1 MDKKYYDL
9 IISLIKKHRKYPGL
23 EAILDDI
30 ANDVYEHSKV
40 VIGTVTN
47 EEIIE
52 SYFNKV
58 ISTSIITVPKKMNFN
73 TRTRHRIISTIEPET
88 TSVNVENIIETN
100 ENSNAEEFFTDTD
113 ATEDLISTEQETSFL
128 QEEVDTL
135 EQTETIDNLVS
146 TEELSTDD
154 DNLEDFDT
162 ETVLVEEEEEEEI
175 IIPADQEV
183 NVDKSLVDKMINDS
197 TKATVE
203 EIKENNTNFEA
214 LDVLFVKDDET
225 LEKDTESEVEIAESI
240 EELQTVNEE
249 IEELGEEL
257 GEELVE
263 EIDHEE
269 IVDEVLVEETLDK
282 DFTEDDITL
291 DTEDTTE
298 ALVDLEIEES
308 EDVVLELEEEDDD
321 DDENTSPTIEVD
333 KNSDE
338 YQAFDYSCFNYTPN
352 NIEFDSEDILLSIK
366 EVQKDY
372 SNTNILD
379 ICELKFIQNKTVSEI
394 AEQTG
399 VTKSTVIEI
408 LNDVSEAIK
417 E

>member
-100 ENSNAEEFFTDTD
+100 ENSNAEEFFENTD
-113 ATEDLISTEQETSFL
+113 ATEELISTEQETNFL

-135 EQTETIDNLVS
+135 EQTETIDNIVIE
-146 TEELSTDD
+146 EELSTDD

-175 IIPADQEV
+175 IIPAEQEV

-214 LDVLFVKDDET
+214 LDVLFVKDNET
-225 LEKDTESEVEIAESI
+225 LEEEAESEVEIAESI

-249 IEELGEEL
+249 IEEL

-291 DTEDTTE
+291 ETEDTTE

-308 EDVVLELEEEDDD
+308 EDVVLELEEEEEEEE
-321 DDENTSPTIEVD
+321 ENTSPTIEVD

-352 NIEFDSEDILLSIK
+352 NIEFDSEDILLSLK
-366 EVQKDY
+366 EVQKDF

-379 ICELKFIQNKTVSEI
+379 ICELKFIQNKTVAEI

-399 VTKSTVIEI
+399 VTRSTVIEI

>member
-100 ENSNAEEFFTDTD
+100 ENSNAEEFFENTD
-113 ATEDLISTEQETSFL
+113 ATEELISTEQETSL
-128 QEEVDTL
+128 LLEATETL
-135 EQTETIDNLVS
+135 EQTETIDNIVIE
-146 TEELSTDD
+146 EELSTDD

-162 ETVLVEEEEEEEI
+162 ETVLVEEEEEEEDTT
-175 IIPADQEV
+175 PADQEV

-214 LDVLFVKDDET
+214 LDVLFVKDNET
-225 LEKDTESEVEIAESI
+225 LEEEAESEVEIAENI
-240 EELQTVNEE
+240 EELQTVSEE
-249 IEELGEEL
+249 IEEL

-269 IVDEVLVEETLDK
+269 IVDEVFEEETLDK

-308 EDVVLELEEEDDD
+308 EDVVLELEEKDD
-321 DDENTSPTIEVD
+321 DDENTSPTLEVD

>member
-73 TRTRHRIISTIEPET
+73 TITRHRIISTIEPET

-100 ENSNAEEFFTDTD
+100 ENSNAEEFFENTD
-113 ATEDLISTEQETSFL
+113 ATEELISTEQETSL
-128 QEEVDTL
+128 LLEATETL
-135 EQTETIDNLVS
+135 EQTETIDNIVIE
-146 TEELSTDD
+146 EELSTDD

-162 ETVLVEEEEEEEI
+162 ETVLVEEEEEEDTT
-175 IIPADQEV
+175 PADQEV

-214 LDVLFVKDDET
+214 LDVLFDNGI
-225 LEKDTESEVEIAESI
+225 EVE
-240 EELQTVNEE
+240 
-249 IEELGEEL
+249 
-257 GEELVE
+257 
-263 EIDHEE
+263 
-269 IVDEVLVEETLDK
+269 
-282 DFTEDDITL
+282 
-291 DTEDTTE
+291 
-298 ALVDLEIEES
+298 
-308 EDVVLELEEEDDD
+308 
-321 DDENTSPTIEVD
+321 
-333 KNSDE
+333 
-338 YQAFDYSCFNYTPN
+338 
-352 NIEFDSEDILLSIK
+352 
-366 EVQKDY
+366 
-372 SNTNILD
+372 
-379 ICELKFIQNKTVSEI
+379 
-394 AEQTG
+394 
-399 VTKSTVIEI
+399 
-408 LNDVSEAIK
+408 
-417 E
+417 

>member
-100 ENSNAEEFFTDTD
+100 ENSNAEEFFENTD
-113 ATEDLISTEQETSFL
+113 ATEELISTEQETSL
-128 QEEVDTL
+128 LLEATETL
-135 EQTETIDNLVS
+135 EQTETIDNIVIE
-146 TEELSTDD
+146 EELSTDD

-162 ETVLVEEEEEEEI
+162 ETVLVEEEEEEDTT
-175 IIPADQEV
+175 PADQEV

-214 LDVLFVKDDET
+214 LDVLFVKDNET
-225 LEKDTESEVEIAESI
+225 LEEEAESEVEIAENI

-249 IEELGEEL
+249 IEEL

-298 ALVDLEIEES
+298 ALVDVEIEES
-308 EDVVLELEEEDDD
+308 EDVVLELEEEEE
-321 DDENTSPTIEVD
+321 ENTSPTIEVD